1 MRREQRRGTGYK
13 QYPDAYLYQ
22 TLELYELPKSR
33 AAVLKT
39 KA

>member
-1 MRREQRRGTGYK
+1 MRREQRPGTGYK

-22 TLELYELPKSR
+22 TAGLYQLPTSR
-33 AAVLKT
+33 AAVLKA